1 MTKRILTHVSAFF
14 FARGPVLLHRGAIK
28 VNRPARGARSGH
40 GEMARPC
47 QACAQADEGQ
57 GLHPRHASLQVKS
70 KKGVLFGGIS
80 FIKYL
85 RVKFYVTDPSRLQE
99 EYTRYHVYLQVGN
112 TRKDENYNTK
122 TDFESP
128 ATTTT

>member
-1 MTKRILTHVSAFF
+1 M
-14 FARGPVLLHRGAIK
+14 
-28 VNRPARGARSGH
+28 
-40 GEMARPC
+40 
-47 QACAQADEGQ
+47 
-57 GLHPRHASLQVKS
+57 KS
-70 KKGVLFGGIS
+70 KKRRPFWGIA

-122 TDFESP
+122 PDFETP
-128 ATTTT
+128 ATIT